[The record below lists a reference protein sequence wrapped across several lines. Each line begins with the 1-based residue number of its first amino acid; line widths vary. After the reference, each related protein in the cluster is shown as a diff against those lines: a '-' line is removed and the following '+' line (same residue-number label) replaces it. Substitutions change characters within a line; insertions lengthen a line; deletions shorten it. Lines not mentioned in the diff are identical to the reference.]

1 MDKILSLDYGKRRT
15 GVAVSDGTH
24 SIAFTRNTLSFR
36 KEETLVKEIAKIC
49 ELENIKKIV
58 IGLPCNMRGEN
69 TPQTEATIAFAER
82 LKKHTKD
89 IEIEM
94 FDERLSSLQAQKSLV
109 EKKMKKYSEIDSI
122 AAQIILQAY
131 LDKNRPS
138 KK

>member
-1 MDKILSLDYGKRRT
+1 MDKILGLDYGKRRT
-15 GVAVSDGTH
+15 GIAISDGTH

-36 KEETLVKEIAKIC
+36 KEETLLKEIEKIC
-49 ELENIKKIV
+49 ELENVKKIV
-58 IGLPCNMRGEN
+58 IGLPCNMRGEY
-69 TPQTEATIAFAER
+69 TPQTEDAIAFSER
-82 LKKHTKD
+82 LKKHTGA

-131 LDKNRPS
+131 LDKNKS
-138 KK
+138 IS